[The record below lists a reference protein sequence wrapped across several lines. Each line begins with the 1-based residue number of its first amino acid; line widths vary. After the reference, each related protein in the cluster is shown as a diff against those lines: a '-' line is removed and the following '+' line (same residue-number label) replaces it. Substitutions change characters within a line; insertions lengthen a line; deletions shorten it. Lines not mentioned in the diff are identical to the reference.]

1 MRSYK
6 TELEYMQ
13 QREQRLSLEKL
24 IEDNIY
30 EQDLATLKQLAID
43 KGYTQEWFKRQVAQ
57 LNRQFLE
64 LAQQALD
71 ECNSKIDTL
80 EAERDKIKG
89 VFYHPNYSATDYADL
104 QFLQTLI
111 KTRLM
116 NEAQNQPILAE
127 RILGEFIN
135 TQKGARSIMFLANDS
150 DVGKLVRPFYSRAA
164 EQAQSASEKRFN
176 ADKTAKLDEANTQII
191 DLTKTTLIGGA
202 LVKVA
207 ADRVR
212 ADERERADSIYFSAA
227 ENGAGAMQ
235 GV

>member
-6 TELEYMQ
+6 TELEYMKQ
-13 QREQRLSLEKL
+13 QDRRLSLDKL
-24 IEDNIY
+24 IEDRIY
-30 EQDLATLKQLAID
+30 EHDLATLKQLAID

-57 LNRQFLE
+57 LNRHFLE
-64 LAQQALD
+64 LAKQALA
-71 ECNSKIDTL
+71 ECNAKIDSL

-89 VFYHPNYSATDYADL
+89 IYYQQNYSATDYADL

-111 KTRLM
+111 KTRLL

-127 RILGEFIN
+127 RILGEYID
-135 TQKGARSIMFLANDS
+135 TQKGARAIMFLANDS
-150 DVGKLVRPFYSRAA
+150 DIGKLVKPFYSRAA

-176 ADKTAKLDEANTQII
+176 ADKAAELNQADTQII
-191 DLTKTTLIGGA
+191 ELTKTTLIGGA

-212 ADERERADSIYFSAA
+212 ADERLLADSIYFSAA
-227 ENGAGAMQ
+227 ENGAGAIQ